1 MLSKNTVRCIEAIE
15 DVTDVLIKGR
25 IKDKIYG
32 IKQKYKPLPET
43 SSIMDLNL
51 DALNTTL
58 LETEILIDQ
67 LVHNIERSIEDIK
80 FPLKDGW
87 TIRFDIDLFHTPETL
102 KFAQTHERFID
113 NNAIFQHC
121 YDELIYIVNN
131 KVNDN
136 VYEKDPEVLKEIS
149 CLESI
154 DLTGFRTVEPYDGG
168 YIGVKMNKIELKIYG
183 DKSAFEVQQL
193 LRELKSLF
201 VLGVPASNIKKISAH
216 HFDIDLTAD
225 SPDLDCLNLE
235 NKVYFG

>member
-1 MLSKNTVRCIEAIE
+1 MLTKKTVRAIEAIE
-15 DVTDVLIKGR
+15 DLTDNLIKGR
-25 IKDKIYG
+25 LKDKIYG
-32 IKQKYKPLPET
+32 IKEKYRPLPE
-43 SSIMDLNL
+43 SSSMVDLGL

-58 LETEILIDQ
+58 METEILVDQ

-80 FPLKDGW
+80 FPLKDNW

-102 KFAQTHERFID
+102 KFAHTHERFID
-113 NNAIFQHC
+113 KNAIFQHC
-121 YDELIYIVNN
+121 YNELLYIINN

-136 VYEKDPEVLKEIS
+136 VYEKDPEALEEIS

-168 YIGVKMNKIELKIYG
+168 YIGKVNKIEFKIYG

-201 VLGVPASNIKKISAH
+201 VLGVPESNIKKISAH
-216 HFDIDLTAD
+216 HFDCDLTAN

-235 NKVYFG
+235 NKTYFG